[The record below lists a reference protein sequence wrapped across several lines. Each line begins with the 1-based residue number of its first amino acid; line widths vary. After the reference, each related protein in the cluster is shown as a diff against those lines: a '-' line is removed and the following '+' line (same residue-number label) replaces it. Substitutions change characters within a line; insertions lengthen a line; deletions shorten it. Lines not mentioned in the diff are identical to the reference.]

1 MKKQVSYFDL
11 PYHLQEV
18 TIENVKNVKYGKINF
33 INKGHPLNTVGIY
46 GPNGS
51 GKTTFVDAM
60 TLVKTIIEASVL
72 PHSENLYHS
81 LVDLVPLEEGKGST
95 ISVAIAGE
103 EADVTYQVTFSTKQS
118 KLWINDEKIFYKR
131 NVSRARERLL
141 FHYKQGAKL
150 SSSIDLPLLDLTK
163 SVESK
168 VATPKNQIKLGIV
181 SGIAE
186 DNGGSLFF
194 NERMVAIVQDE
205 KIFGPEL
212 HYVQEIFNTFAL
224 NLSIYSSK
232 ISGQIYSDISLPL
245 SFSVEGGFGM
255 TEIPMDGRHEIES
268 STFKFSQKIFKQINQ
283 MLPILIPQLTIQ
295 LVKKDTVINKEQKE
309 LDVVELMAERDGKKY
324 PLRYESDGIKKI
336 ISILSTLINVYNTP
350 RAIAIIDELDAGIFE
365 YLLGEIVDVIA
376 ENAKGL
382 LIFTSHNLRP
392 LEVLDYK
399 KIVFTTTNPENRY
412 ITIKNIKPTNNL
424 RDTYIRAIQLGGMD
438 ESVFEKVNPTKI
450 KRAFRNAR
458 KVEEESHDGE

>member
-1 MKKQVSYFDL
+1 MRTKVSYFDL
-11 PYHLQEV
+11 HYHLQEV

-33 INKGHPLNTVGIY
+33 MNKDQPLNTVGIY
-46 GPNGS
+46 GANGS

-60 TLVKTIIEASVL
+60 TLVKTIIEASVV
-72 PHSENLYHS
+72 PKSEDLYHS
-81 LVDLVPLEEGKGST
+81 LVDLVPLGEGNTPT

-118 KLWINDEKIFYKR
+118 RLWIDEERIYYKR
-131 NVSRARERLL
+131 NVPRAKTRLL

-150 SSSIDLPLLDLTK
+150 SSAIDLPLLDLTK
-163 SVESK
+163 SVEST
-168 VATPKNQIKLGIV
+168 VAKPKNQIKLGIV
-181 SGIAE
+181 SGIAQPK
-186 DNGGSLFF
+186 GSSLFF
-194 NERMVAIVQDE
+194 NDQMVTIVQDE

-255 TEIPMDGRHEIES
+255 TEIPMDGKHEIEP
-268 STFKFSQKIFKQINQ
+268 STYKFSQKIFEQINQ
-283 MLPILIPQLTIQ
+283 MLPILIPQLTIS
-295 LVKKDTVINKEQKE
+295 LVKKDTVITKDQQE
-309 LDVVELMAERDGKKY
+309 LNVVELMAERDGKEY

-399 KIVFTTTNPENRY
+399 KIVFTSTNPANRY

-438 ESVFEKVNPTKI
+438 EPVFEKVNPTKI
-450 KRAFRNAR
+450 KRAFRSAR

>member
-1 MKKQVSYFDL
+1 MRTKVSYFDL
-11 PYHLQEV
+11 HYHLQEV

-33 INKGHPLNTVGIY
+33 MNKDQPLNTVGIY
-46 GPNGS
+46 GANGS

-60 TLVKTIIEASVL
+60 TLVKTIIEASVV
-72 PHSENLYHS
+72 PKSEDLYHS
-81 LVDLVPLEEGKGST
+81 LVDLVPLGEGNTST
-95 ISVAIAGE
+95 ISVVIAGE
-103 EADVTYQVTFSTKQS
+103 KADVTYQVSFSTKQS
-118 KLWINDEKIFYKR
+118 KLWIDDEKIYYKR
-131 NVSRARERLL
+131 NASRAKTRLL
-141 FHYKQGAKL
+141 FHYNQRATL

-168 VATPKNQIKLGIV
+168 VAKSKNQIKLGIV
-181 SGIAE
+181 SGIVKPKG
-186 DNGGSLFF
+186 DSLFF
-194 NERMVAIVQDE
+194 NNQMVAIVQDE

-255 TEIPMDGRHEIES
+255 TEIPMDGKHEIEPS
-268 STFKFSQKIFKQINQ
+268 IFKFSQKIFGQINQ
-283 MLPILIPQLTIQ
+283 MLPILIPQLTIE
-295 LVKKDTVINKEQKE
+295 LVKKDTVVNKEQKE
-309 LDVVELMAERDGKKY
+309 MDVVELMAERDGKKY

-336 ISILSTLINVYNTP
+336 VSILSTLINVYNTP

-376 ENAKGL
+376 QNAKGL

-399 KIVFTTTNPENRY
+399 KIVFTSTNPANRY

-438 ESVFEKVNPTKI
+438 EPVFEKVNPTKI
-450 KRAFRNAR
+450 KRAFRSAR
-458 KVEEESHDGE
+458 KVEEELHDGE